1 MFSCIRGVPTHVF
14 HASMTSPEENPEQS
28 RKRQIRRVW
37 ERSLKSLCTKHQLE
51 FHGDDISL
59 PKYPVSFNEEATRK
73 KEKRS
78 REICNLK
85 KENPSKVFHKRIRSG
100 DLAARQAAPQ
110 SFIDK
115 EMRSQLF
122 LSSSIC
128 NKRKRE
134 NSTGPTRS
142 TFEENYQPNQ
152 NNSLS
157 LTGN

>member
-1 MFSCIRGVPTHVF
+1 MGTHVF

-59 PKYPVSFNEEATRK
+59 PKYPVSFNKEATRK
-73 KEKRS
+73 KKLRKTQQ
-78 REICNLK
+78 RNLQFEK

-100 DLAARQAAPQ
+100 DLAARRAAPQ

-115 EMRSQLF
+115 EMRSQ
-122 LSSSIC
+122 
-128 NKRKRE
+128 
-134 NSTGPTRS
+134 
-142 TFEENYQPNQ
+142 
-152 NNSLS
+152 
-157 LTGN
+157 